1 MRSRGTTRSKRGR
14 NTALGGDRT
23 RVRTSAGLGTAGG
36 EKWTS
41 QCTKTEYLI
50 KSAPVSLRAARKR
63 RRIPRPDRAMRFF
76 PAKPDEDD
84 PKVTPR
90 GSRASLRPSPRRAG
104 VSRAPTP
111 RSRKSTHDLAS
122 SVPIHLPGARGAPR
136 RPGAGRD
143 DNPVAVVFFPPSPLP
158 SGTTLPRGAKTRP
171 PRVRPDP
178 RPPPRSRSPDRP
190 PRRVL
195 PRSRSGR
202 ARNTRASSRSP
213 PSRSPPPRRARSR
226 PPRGHPPP
234 AVFAPGPRLTRE
246 IGSPSNATLVLPLVA
261 PLARAR
267 SALGGPERPRR

>member
-178 RPPPRSRSPDRP
+178 RPPPPGRVRLTVPRAASSLDPDPDALATRALRRVCLPRAP
-190 PRRVL
+190 PRRVA
-195 PRSRSGR
+195 RGR
-202 ARNTRASSRSP
+202 DLHVDILLRQSSR
-213 PSRSPPPRRARSR
+213 
-226 PPRGHPPP
+226 RGH
-234 AVFAPGPRLTRE
+234 A
-246 IGSPSNATLVLPLVA
+246 
-261 PLARAR
+261 
-267 SALGGPERPRR
+267 